1 MPEPRRVPALIDR
14 DFALIIVARLLRA
27 FGFGMSAVL
36 IGLLLEGRGLRPGAI
51 GLVLTL
57 GLLSAAVGGVVA
69 AALAS
74 RIGRRWTL
82 AGAGLLM
89 AIAGAD
95 LTLATSPVVLGLA
108 ALTGMLGAANVDFGA
123 YASIEQAALAES
135 AEPSRRNLAF
145 ARYSLTGGLA
155 AAAGALL
162 AGTATSLDRGRMLFA
177 GYAAIGLITAALA
190 LRLSSRAEAPIRS
203 VALSRAQ
210 IRALTPLSALFAV
223 DALGGGLV
231 ATAVIA
237 YWLHVRFGAGANV
250 LGPAFAG
257 IALLQAASYELS
269 GRLANRIGLIRTMV
283 FTHVPSNLLLL
294 LVPLSPSLPWAIGLL
309 LARFS
314 LSQMDV
320 PARQAFV
327 VSIVPPAE
335 RAGAV
340 AFTGLV
346 RGVGQAAGPLVSG
359 AAIQGAALGLPFFL
373 AGGLKLVYDLS
384 LFAAFRD
391 RRGEHENLP
400 EDRSGGR

>member
-1 MPEPRRVPALIDR
+1 MSEPRRVRALIDR
-14 DFALIIVARLLRA
+14 DFALILVARMLRA
-27 FGFGMSAVL
+27 FGFGMSAVV
-36 IGLLLEGRGLRPGAI
+36 IGLVLEGRGMNPGAI

-57 GLLSAAVGGVVA
+57 SLLSAAVGGGIA

-95 LTLATSPVVLGLA
+95 LALATSPIVLALA

-135 AEPSRRNLAF
+135 AEPRRRNVAF
-145 ARYSLTGGLA
+145 ARYSLTGGV
-155 AAAGALL
+155 AGAGGALV
-162 AGTATSLDRGRMLFA
+162 AGTATSLDRSRMLFA
-177 GYAAIGLITAALA
+177 GYAAIGLLTAALA
-190 LRLSSRAEAPIRS
+190 LRLSPRAEAPIKS
-203 VALSRAQ
+203 VTLSRVQ
-210 IRALTPLSALFAV
+210 IRALTPLSALFGIDAV
-223 DALGGGLV
+223 GGGLV

-237 YWLHVRFGAGANV
+237 YWLHVRFGAGANL

-257 IALLQAASYELS
+257 IALLQAASYEAS
-269 GRLANRIGLIRTMV
+269 GRLANRIGLVRTMV
-283 FTHVPSNLLLL
+283 FTHVPSNLFLL
-294 LVPLSPSLPWAIGLL
+294 LVPLSPSLGWAIALL
-309 LARFS
+309 FARFS

-346 RGVGQAAGPLVSG
+346 RGLGQAGGPLLSG
-359 AAIQGAALGLPFFL
+359 AAIQGAALGLPFYL
-373 AGGLKLVYDLS
+373 AGTLKLIYDGTLY
-384 LFAAFRD
+384 LTFRS
-391 RRGEHENLP
+391 RRGEHETVP
-400 EDRSGGR
+400 

>member
-1 MPEPRRVPALIDR
+1 VAR
-14 DFALIIVARLLRA
+14 DFALILVARLLRA
-27 FGFGMSAVL
+27 FGFGMSAVV
-36 IGLLLEGRGLRPGAI
+36 IGLLLEARGFNPGAI

-57 GLLSAAVGGVVA
+57 GLLSAAAGGVGA
-69 AALAS
+69 AALAT

-89 AIAGAD
+89 AIAGID
-95 LTLATSPVVLGLA
+95 LALAASPILLGLA

-123 YASIEQAALAES
+123 YASIEQAVLAES
-135 AEPSRRNLAF
+135 AEPRRRNLAF

-155 AAAGALL
+155 AAAGALV
-162 AGTATSLDRGRMLFA
+162 AATATTLDRSRMLFA

-190 LRLSSRAEAPIRS
+190 LRLSARAEAPVRS

-210 IRALTPLSALFAV
+210 LRALTPLTALFVV
-223 DALGGGLV
+223 DSLGGGLV

-237 YWLHVRFGAGANV
+237 YWLHVRFGAGAGV

-283 FTHVPSNLLLL
+283 FTHVPSNVFLL
-294 LVPLSPSLPWAIGLL
+294 LVPLSPSLPWAIGFL

-346 RGVGQAAGPLVSG
+346 RGLGQAAGPLLSG
-359 AAIQGAALGLPFFL
+359 AAIQAAALGLPFYL
-373 AGGLKLVYDLS
+373 AGVLKLTYDGTLY
-384 LFAAFRD
+384 LAFRR
-391 RRGEHENLP
+391 RRGEHETVP
-400 EDRSGGR
+400 

>member
-1 MPEPRRVPALIDR
+1 MIAR
-14 DFALIIVARLLRA
+14 DFALIIIARLLRA

-36 IGLLLEGRGLRPGAI
+36 IGLLLEARGLNPGAI

-57 GLLSAAVGGVVA
+57 GLLSAAVGGVIAAAVA
-69 AALAS
+69 A
-74 RIGRRWTL
+74 RIGRRLTL
-82 AGAGLLM
+82 AGAGMLM
-89 AIAGAD
+89 AISGID
-95 LTLATSPVVLGLA
+95 LALASSPIVLALA

-135 AEPSRRNLAF
+135 AAPQRRNLAF

-155 AAAGALL
+155 AAAGALV
-162 AGTATSLDRGRMLFA
+162 AGTATSLARGRMLFA

-190 LRLSSRAEAPIRS
+190 LRLSPRAEAPIKS

-210 IRALTPLSALFAV
+210 LRALTPLSALFAV

-231 ATAVIA
+231 ATSVIA

-294 LVPLSPSLPWAIGLL
+294 LVPLAPSLPWAIGVL

-346 RGVGQAAGPLVSG
+346 RGLGQAAGPLVSG
-359 AAIQGAALGLPFFL
+359 AAIQGAALGLPFYL
-373 AGGLKLVYDLS
+373 AGGLKLLYDGT
-384 LFAAFRD
+384 LFLAFRG
-391 RRGEHENLP
+391 RRGEHETVP
-400 EDRSGGR
+400 

>member
-1 MPEPRRVPALIDR
+1 MIVR
-14 DFALIIVARLLRA
+14 DFALIIIARLLRA

-36 IGLLLEGRGLRPGAI
+36 IGLLLEARGLNPGAI

-57 GLLSAAVGGVVA
+57 GLLSAAVGGVIAAAVA
-69 AALAS
+69 A
-74 RIGRRWTL
+74 RIGRRLTL

-89 AIAGAD
+89 AIAGFD
-95 LTLATSPVVLGLA
+95 LALASSPIVLALA

-135 AEPSRRNLAF
+135 AAPQRRNLAF

-155 AAAGALL
+155 AAAGALV
-162 AGTATSLDRGRMLFA
+162 AGTATSLARGQMLFA

-190 LRLSSRAEAPIRS
+190 LRLSPRAEAPIKS

-210 IRALTPLSALFAV
+210 LRALTPLSALFAV

-231 ATAVIA
+231 ATSVIA

-294 LVPLSPSLPWAIGLL
+294 LVPLAPSLPWAIAVL

-346 RGVGQAAGPLVSG
+346 RGLGQAAGPLLAG
-359 AAIQGAALGLPFFL
+359 AAIQGAALGLPFYL
-373 AGGLKLVYDLS
+373 AGGLKLLYDGT
-384 LFAAFRD
+384 LFVAFRA
-391 RRGEHENLP
+391 RRGEHETV
-400 EDRSGGR
+400 R

>member
-1 MPEPRRVPALIDR
+1 LIGR
-14 DFALIIVARLLRA
+14 DFGLILIARLLRA

-36 IGLLLEGRGLRPGAI
+36 IGLLLEARGLNPGAI

-57 GLLSAAVGGVVA
+57 GLLSAAVGGVIA
-69 AALAS
+69 AAVAT

-95 LTLATSPVVLGLA
+95 LSLGTAPIVLALA

-123 YASIEQAALAES
+123 YASIEQAALTES
-135 AEPSRRNLAF
+135 AEPQRRNLAF

-155 AAAGALL
+155 AAAGALV
-162 AGTATSLDRGRMLFA
+162 AGTATSLDRSRMLFA

-190 LRLSSRAEAPIRS
+190 LRLSPRAEAPIKS
-203 VALSRAQ
+203 VALSAAQ
-210 IRALTPLSALFAV
+210 LRALTPLSALFAI

-237 YWLHVRFGAGANV
+237 YWLHVRFGAGASV

-283 FTHVPSNLLLL
+283 FTHAPSNLLLL

-346 RGVGQAAGPLVSG
+346 RGLGQAAGPILAG
-359 AAIQGAALGLPFFL
+359 AAIQGSALGLPFYL
-373 AGGLKLVYDLS
+373 AGGLKLFYDGT
-384 LFAAFRD
+384 LFLAFRR
-391 RRGEHENLP
+391 RRGEHETV
-400 EDRSGGR
+400 R

>member
-1 MPEPRRVPALIDR
+1 MPEPGSIAALIDR
-14 DFALIIVARLLRA
+14 DFALILAARLLRA

-36 IGLLLEGRGLRPGAI
+36 IGLLLEERGLSPGAI

-57 GLLSAAVGGVVA
+57 GLLSAAVGGVIA

-95 LTLATSPVVLGLA
+95 LSLATSPIVLGLA

-123 YASIEQAALAES
+123 YASIEQAVLAES
-135 AEPSRRNLAF
+135 TEPRRRNLAF

-155 AAAGALL
+155 GAAGALT
-162 AGTATSLDRGRMLFA
+162 AGTATNLDRGRMLFA

-190 LRLSSRAEAPIRS
+190 LRLSPRAEAPIKS
-203 VALSRAQ
+203 VALSSAQ
-210 IRALTPLSALFAV
+210 LRALTPLSALFAI

-231 ATAVIA
+231 ANAVIA
-237 YWLHVRFGAGANV
+237 YWLHVRFGAGASV

-257 IALLQAASYELS
+257 IALLQAASYEVS

-283 FTHVPSNLLLL
+283 VTHVPSNLFLL
-294 LVPLSPSLPWAIGLL
+294 LVPLSPSLPWAIAVL

-346 RGVGQAAGPLVSG
+346 RGLGQAAGPLLSG
-359 AAIQGAALGLPFFL
+359 AAIQGAALGLPFYL
-373 AGGLKLVYDLS
+373 AGGLKLIYDGTLYV
-384 LFAAFRD
+384 AFRS
-391 RRGEHENLP
+391 RRGEHETVP
-400 EDRSGGR
+400 

>member
-1 MPEPRRVPALIDR
+1 MAR
-14 DFALIIVARLLRA
+14 DFALILVARLLRA

-36 IGLLLEGRGLRPGAI
+36 IGLLLEARGFNPGAI

-57 GLLSAAVGGVVA
+57 GLLSAAAGGVGA
-69 AALAS
+69 AALAT

-89 AIAGAD
+89 AIAGID
-95 LTLATSPVVLGLA
+95 LALAASPILLGLA

-123 YASIEQAALAES
+123 YASIEQAVLAES
-135 AEPSRRNLAF
+135 AEPRRRNLAF

-155 AAAGALL
+155 AAAGALV
-162 AGTATSLDRGRMLFA
+162 AATATTLDRSRMLFA

-190 LRLSSRAEAPIRS
+190 LRLSARAEAPVRS

-210 IRALTPLSALFAV
+210 LRALTPLTALFVV
-223 DALGGGLV
+223 DSLGGGLV

-237 YWLHVRFGAGANV
+237 YWLHVRFGAGAGV

-283 FTHVPSNLLLL
+283 FTHVPSNVFLL
-294 LVPLSPSLPWAIGLL
+294 LVPLSPSLPWAIGFL

-346 RGVGQAAGPLVSG
+346 RGLGQAAGPLLSG
-359 AAIQGAALGLPFFL
+359 AAIQAAALGLPFYL
-373 AGGLKLVYDLS
+373 AGVLKLTYDGTLY
-384 LFAAFRD
+384 LAFRR
-391 RRGEHENLP
+391 RRGEHETVP
-400 EDRSGGR
+400 

>member
-1 MPEPRRVPALIDR
+1 VPEPGSIAALIDR
-14 DFALIIVARLLRA
+14 DFALIIAARLLRA

-36 IGLLLEGRGLRPGAI
+36 IGLLLEERGLNPGAI

-57 GLLSAAVGGVVA
+57 GLLSAAVGGVIA

-95 LTLATSPVVLGLA
+95 LTLATSPIVLGLA

-123 YASIEQAALAES
+123 YASIEQAVLAES
-135 AEPSRRNLAF
+135 TEPRRRNLAF

-155 AAAGALL
+155 GAAGALT
-162 AGTATSLDRGRMLFA
+162 AGTATNLDRGRMLFA

-190 LRLSSRAEAPIRS
+190 LRLSPRAEAPIKS
-203 VALSRAQ
+203 VALSSAQ
-210 IRALTPLSALFAV
+210 LRALTPLSALFAI

-231 ATAVIA
+231 ANAVIA
-237 YWLHVRFGAGANV
+237 YWLHVRFGAGASV

-257 IALLQAASYELS
+257 IALLQAASYEVS

-283 FTHVPSNLLLL
+283 VTHVPSNLFLL
-294 LVPLSPSLPWAIGLL
+294 LVPLSPSLPWAIAVL

-346 RGVGQAAGPLVSG
+346 RGLGQAAGPLLSG
-359 AAIQGAALGLPFFL
+359 AAIQGAALGLPFYL
-373 AGGLKLVYDLS
+373 AGGLKLIYDGTLYV
-384 LFAAFRD
+384 AFRS
-391 RRGEHENLP
+391 RRGEHETVP
-400 EDRSGGR
+400 